1 LFKRVGLSIWLLFL
15 SLGPEREEMEKRVGI
30 ASELKAAE
38 PSCGFPSIVQNKEPL
53 YSANFHFLLL
63 IFLSEAG
70 NDLNYFVKPEEWD
83 SEWWKLISVS
93 NFH

>member
-1 LFKRVGLSIWLLFL
+1 
-15 SLGPEREEMEKRVGI
+15 MEKRVGI

-38 PSCGFPSIVQNKEPL
+38 PSCGFPSIVQNKELL
-53 YSANFHFLLL
+53 YSANFHFLPLV
-63 IFLSEAG
+63 FLSEAG